1 MTINMNT
8 NIGFLIRIKAKFN
21 NDIIA
26 HYSVV
31 QVYDIDEYEDYIE
44 DMDDDDWIKGIIKE
58 LNPYEAPLAYV
69 AQVSILSSVEMDPC
83 IIRG

>member
-1 MTINMNT
+1 MTINMNE

-21 NDIIA
+21 NDVTE

-44 DMDDDDWIKGIIKE
+44 DMDDDDWIKGILEK

-69 AQVSILSSVEMDPC
+69 AQVSILGSIEMDPC